1 MSRRA
6 TAMGLAAAAALAP
19 ASAMAAD
26 PVGLWATGSEG
37 GRVEIYRC
45 GAALCGKVVD
55 AKRLRANPDL
65 RDVRNGDPK
74 LRQRRLMG
82 LIVLQNFKGGPSEWK
97 GGPVYDPKRATGH
110 RAANC
115 DCSATASWK

>member
-6 TAMGLAAAAALAP
+6 IAMGLAAAAALAP

-45 GAALCGKVVD
+45 GARLVSYGWPCAGLD
-55 AKRLRANPDL
+55 AVP
-65 RDVRNGDPK
+65 
-74 LRQRRLMG
+74 
-82 LIVLQNFKGGPSEWK
+82 
-97 GGPVYDPKRATGH
+97 
-110 RAANC
+110 
-115 DCSATASWK
+115 